1 MAVHAHS
8 PRGTSAPWGAKA
20 HGAANAP
27 RTAMAPGTAKAHG
40 LAVWVAPPEGQDIDP
55 EVLARAAELV
65 LARALQFAPEAEV
78 HWPAAGA
85 ATSAAGTHPG
95 TPPGEGEPN
104 GAPDGGTPVPPSSSL
119 EDSPYP
125 DPSQQVPAQ
134 QEPAELEFPETDDGG
149 APHLPPSAGHVSR
162 VAVDLAQS
170 EVLLDGERV
179 PLTGV
184 EFKLLRY
191 LVEHCSRTVDREELR
206 LFLESFDSPGAAT
219 RSIDVYVGRV
229 RRKLRDGRHAI
240 ATVRGGGYRFIS
252 GPAATVRGPAE
263 YSI

>member
-8 PRGTSAPWGAKA
+8 PRGTSAPWG
-20 HGAANAP
+20 
-27 RTAMAPGTAKAHG
+27 AKAHG

-85 ATSAAGTHPG
+85 ATSAVGTHPG
-95 TPPGEGEPN
+95 TPPGEGEPH
-104 GAPDGGTPVPPSSSL
+104 GAPDGGTPVPPSSSS
-119 EDSPYP
+119 EGSPQPDS
-125 DPSQQVPAQ
+125 AQ
-134 QEPAELEFPETDDGG
+134 QEPVEPESRETDGGG

-229 RRKLRDGRHAI
+229 RRKLRGGRHAI
-240 ATVRGGGYRFIS
+240 ATVRGGGYRFIC

>member
-20 HGAANAP
+20 HG
-27 RTAMAPGTAKAHG
+27 
-40 LAVWVAPPEGQDIDP
+40 LAVWVAPPEGQEIDP
-55 EVLARAAELV
+55 EVLARASELV

-95 TPPGEGEPN
+95 TSPGEGAPN
-104 GAPDGGTPVPPSSSL
+104 GAPDGGTPVPPSSSR
-119 EDSPYP
+119 EDSLQP
-125 DPSQQVPAQ
+125 DPSQQ
-134 QEPAELEFPETDDGG
+134 EPESPETDDGG
-149 APHLPPSAGHVSR
+149 ATHRPPSAGHVSR
-162 VAVDLAQS
+162 VAVDLAES

-229 RRKLRDGRHAI
+229 RRKLRGGRHAI
-240 ATVRGGGYRFIS
+240 ATVRGGGYRFIC

>member
-8 PRGTSAPWGAKA
+8 PRGTLAPWDARPGNP
-20 HGAANAP
+20 G
-27 RTAMAPGTAKAHG
+27 APGTAKAHGTAKARG

-95 TPPGEGEPN
+95 TPPGEGAPN
-104 GAPDGGTPVPPSSSL
+104 GAADGGTNV
-119 EDSPYP
+119 
-125 DPSQQVPAQ
+125 
-134 QEPAELEFPETDDGG
+134 
-149 APHLPPSAGHVSR
+149 PPSAGHVSR
-162 VAVDLAQS
+162 VAVDLARS
-170 EVLLDGERV
+170 EVLLDGELV

-229 RRKLRDGRHAI
+229 RRKLHGGRHAI
-240 ATVRGGGYRFIS
+240 ATVRGGGYRFIC

>member
-8 PRGTSAPWGAKA
+8 PRGAWARSF
-20 HGAANAP
+20 
-27 RTAMAPGTAKAHG
+27 AKAHG
-40 LAVWVAPPEGQDIDP
+40 LAVWVAPPEGMDIDP
-55 EVLARAAELV
+55 DVLARAAELV

-104 GAPDGGTPVPPSSSL
+104 GAPDGGTTVPPSSSL
-119 EDSPYP
+119 EDSPQP
-125 DPSQQVPAQ
+125 DSS
-134 QEPAELEFPETDDGG
+134 ELESPETDDGG

-162 VAVDLAQS
+162 VAVDLSRS

-206 LFLESFDSPGAAT
+206 LFLESCDSPGAAT

-229 RRKLRDGRHAI
+229 RRKLHGGRHAI
-240 ATVRGGGYRFIS
+240 ATVRGGGYRFIC

>member
-1 MAVHAHS
+1 VAVHAHS
-8 PRGTSAPWGAKA
+8 PRGTSAPWG
-20 HGAANAP
+20 
-27 RTAMAPGTAKAHG
+27 AKAHG

-119 EDSPYP
+119 GDSPQANS
-125 DPSQQVPAQ
+125 SQQVPAH
-134 QEPAELEFPETDDGG
+134 QEPAEPDTPETDDGG
-149 APHLPPSAGHVSR
+149 ATHLPPSAGHVSR
-162 VAVDLAQS
+162 VAVDLARS

-229 RRKLRDGRHAI
+229 RRKLLGGRHAI
-240 ATVRGGGYRFIS
+240 ATVRGGGYRFMC

>member
-1 MAVHAHS
+1 VAVHAHS
-8 PRGTSAPWGAKA
+8 PRGTSAR
-20 HGAANAP
+20 NF
-27 RTAMAPGTAKAHG
+27 AKAHG

-85 ATSAAGTHPG
+85 ATSASAA
-95 TPPGEGEPN
+95 PGEGAV
-104 GAPDGGTPVPPSSSL
+104 GSGTQEPSSSVP
-119 EDSPYP
+119 EDS
-125 DPSQQVPAQ
+125 
-134 QEPAELEFPETDDGG
+134 PETDDGG
-149 APHLPPSAGHVSR
+149 ATHLPPSAGHVSR

-170 EVLLDGERV
+170 EVLLDGEPV

-229 RRKLRDGRHAI
+229 RRKLHGGRHAI
-240 ATVRGGGYRFIS
+240 ATVRGGGYRFIC

>member
-20 HGAANAP
+20 PGA
-27 RTAMAPGTAKAHG
+27 AKAHG

-95 TPPGEGEPN
+95 TPPGEGEPS
-104 GAPDGGTPVPPSSSL
+104 GAPDGGTPV
-119 EDSPYP
+119 
-125 DPSQQVPAQ
+125 
-134 QEPAELEFPETDDGG
+134 
-149 APHLPPSAGHVSR
+149 PPSAGHVSR

-206 LFLESFDSPGAAT
+206 LFLESFDCPGAAT

-229 RRKLRDGRHAI
+229 RRKLRGGRHAI
-240 ATVRGGGYRFIS
+240 ATVRGGGYRFIC

>member
-1 MAVHAHS
+1 
-8 PRGTSAPWGAKA
+8 
-20 HGAANAP
+20 
-27 RTAMAPGTAKAHG
+27 MAPGTAKAHG

-55 EVLARAAELV
+55 AILARAAELV

-104 GAPDGGTPVPPSSSL
+104 GAPDGGTPVPPSSSP
-119 EDSPYP
+119 EDSPQP
-125 DPSQQVPAQ
+125 DPSQHVPAQ
-134 QEPAELEFPETDDGG
+134 QEPADLDSSEPSSPETDDGG
-149 APHLPPSAGHVSR
+149 ATHLPPSAGHVSR
-162 VAVDLAQS
+162 VAVDLARS

-229 RRKLRDGRHAI
+229 RRKLLGGRHAI
-240 ATVRGGGYRFIS
+240 ATVRGGGYRFIC

>member
-1 MAVHAHS
+1 
-8 PRGTSAPWGAKA
+8 
-20 HGAANAP
+20 
-27 RTAMAPGTAKAHG
+27 MAPGTAKAHG

-55 EVLARAAELV
+55 AVLARAAELV
-65 LARALQFAPEAEV
+65 LARALQFAPQAEV

-119 EDSPYP
+119 EDSP
-125 DPSQQVPAQ
+125 
-134 QEPAELEFPETDDGG
+134 ETDDGG
-149 APHLPPSAGHVSR
+149 ATHLPPSAGHVSR
-162 VAVDLAQS
+162 VAVDLARS

-229 RRKLRDGRHAI
+229 RRKLLGGRHAI
-240 ATVRGGGYRFIS
+240 ATVRGGGYRFIC

>member
-8 PRGTSAPWGAKA
+8 PRGTSA
-20 HGAANAP
+20 
-27 RTAMAPGTAKAHG
+27 RSFAKAHG
-40 LAVWVAPPEGQDIDP
+40 LPVWVAPPEGQDIDP
-55 EVLARAAELV
+55 EVLARAAGLV

-95 TPPGEGEPN
+95 TPPGEGEAL
-104 GAPDGGTPVPPSSSL
+104 GAPDGGTPVPPSSW
-119 EDSPYP
+119 EDSQP
-125 DPSQQVPAQ
+125 DSSAG
-134 QEPAELEFPETDDGG
+134 ESPETDDGG
-149 APHLPPSAGHVSR
+149 ATHLPPSAGHVSR

-170 EVLLDGERV
+170 QVLLDGDRV

-229 RRKLRDGRHAI
+229 RRKLRGGRHAI
-240 ATVRGGGYRFIS
+240 ATVRGGGYRFIC

>member
-8 PRGTSAPWGAKA
+8 PRGSSAPGGAKA
-20 HGAANAP
+20 NGF
-27 RTAMAPGTAKAHG
+27 AKAHG
-40 LAVWVAPPEGQDIDP
+40 LAVWVAPPEGKDIDP
-55 EVLARAAELV
+55 DVLARAAELV

-85 ATSAAGTHPG
+85 ATSAAAA
-95 TPPGEGEPN
+95 PGEGAA
-104 GAPDGGTPVPPSSSL
+104 GSGTQEPSSSVP
-119 EDSPYP
+119 EDS
-125 DPSQQVPAQ
+125 
-134 QEPAELEFPETDDGG
+134 PETDDGG

-162 VAVDLAQS
+162 VAVDLSRS

-229 RRKLRDGRHAI
+229 RRKLRGGRHAI
-240 ATVRGGGYRFIS
+240 ATVRGGGYRFIC

>member
-1 MAVHAHS
+1 VAVHAHS
-8 PRGTSAPWGAKA
+8 PRGTSAPWGVKAPGAAKA
-20 HGAANAP
+20 NRP
-27 RTAMAPGTAKAHG
+27 AMAPGTAKAHG
-40 LAVWVAPPEGQDIDP
+40 LAVWVAPPEGLDIDP

-95 TPPGEGEPN
+95 TPPGEGEAN

-119 EDSPYP
+119 EDSPQP
-125 DPSQQVPAQ
+125 DSAQ
-134 QEPAELEFPETDDGG
+134 QEPAELESPGTDDGG
-149 APHLPPSAGHVSR
+149 ATHLPPSAGHVSR

-206 LFLESFDSPGAAT
+206 LFLESFDCPGAAT

-229 RRKLRDGRHAI
+229 RRKLRGGRHAI
-240 ATVRGGGYRFIS
+240 ATVRGGGYRFIC

>member
-1 MAVHAHS
+1 VHAHS
-8 PRGTSAPWGAKA
+8 PRGTSA
-20 HGAANAP
+20 
-27 RTAMAPGTAKAHG
+27 RSFAKAHG

-65 LARALQFAPEAEV
+65 LTRALQFAPEAEV

-85 ATSAAGTHPG
+85 ATSAAGTRPG
-95 TPPGEGEPN
+95 TPPGEGAPN
-104 GAPDGGTPVPPSSSL
+104 GAPDGGTSVPPSSSQ
-119 EDSPYP
+119 EDFQP
-125 DPSQQVPAQ
+125 DSS
-134 QEPAELEFPETDDGG
+134 ESESPETDDGG
-149 APHLPPSAGHVSR
+149 ATHLPPSAGHVSR
-162 VAVDLAQS
+162 VAVDLARS

-206 LFLESFDSPGAAT
+206 LFLESFDSPGAAA

-229 RRKLRDGRHAI
+229 RRKLRGGRHAI
-240 ATVRGGGYRFIS
+240 ATVRGGGYRFIC

>member
-1 MAVHAHS
+1 VAVHAHS
-8 PRGTSAPWGAKA
+8 PRGTSAPWGT
-20 HGAANAP
+20 
-27 RTAMAPGTAKAHG
+27 TAQGLARGTAKAHG
-40 LAVWVAPPEGQDIDP
+40 LAVWVAPPEGEDIDP

-78 HWPAAGA
+78 HWPATGA
-85 ATSAAGTHPG
+85 ATSAAAA
-95 TPPGEGEPN
+95 PGE
-104 GAPDGGTPVPPSSSL
+104 DTVSSGTQEPSSSVP
-119 EDSPYP
+119 EDS
-125 DPSQQVPAQ
+125 
-134 QEPAELEFPETDDGG
+134 PETDDGG
-149 APHLPPSAGHVSR
+149 ATHLPPSAGHVSR
-162 VAVDLAQS
+162 VAVDLARS
-170 EVLLDGERV
+170 EVLLDGEPV

-206 LFLESFDSPGAAT
+206 QFLESFDSPGAAT

-229 RRKLRDGRHAI
+229 RRKLRGGRHAI
-240 ATVRGGGYRFIS
+240 ATVRGGGYRFIC

>member
-1 MAVHAHS
+1 
-8 PRGTSAPWGAKA
+8 
-20 HGAANAP
+20 
-27 RTAMAPGTAKAHG
+27 MAPGTAKAHG

-55 EVLARAAELV
+55 AVLVRAAELV

-119 EDSPYP
+119 EDSP
-125 DPSQQVPAQ
+125 
-134 QEPAELEFPETDDGG
+134 ETDDGG
-149 APHLPPSAGHVSR
+149 ATHLPPSAGHVSR
-162 VAVDLAQS
+162 VAVDLARS

-229 RRKLRDGRHAI
+229 RRKLRGGRHAI
-240 ATVRGGGYRFIS
+240 ATVRGGGYRFIC

>member
-20 HGAANAP
+20 HG
-27 RTAMAPGTAKAHG
+27 

-55 EVLARAAELV
+55 DVLARAAELV

-85 ATSAAGTHPG
+85 ATSAAGTRPG
-95 TPPGEGEPN
+95 PPPGEGAPN
-104 GAPDGGTPVPPSSSL
+104 GAPDGGTTVPPSSSP
-119 EDSPYP
+119 DSPQP
-125 DPSQQVPAQ
+125 DPSQQDPMD
-134 QEPAELEFPETDDGG
+134 AESRETDDGG
-149 APHLPPSAGHVSR
+149 AAHLPPSAGHVSQ
-162 VAVDLAQS
+162 VAVDLARS

-206 LFLESFDSPGAAT
+206 LFLESCDSPGAAV

-229 RRKLRDGRHAI
+229 RRKLRGGRHAI
-240 ATVRGGGYRFIS
+240 ATVRGGGYRFIC

>member
-8 PRGTSAPWGAKA
+8 PRGTSAWG
-20 HGAANAP
+20 
-27 RTAMAPGTAKAHG
+27 AKAHG

-104 GAPDGGTPVPPSSSL
+104 GAPDGGTTVPPSSSL
-119 EDSPYP
+119 EDSQP
-125 DPSQQVPAQ
+125 DSS
-134 QEPAELEFPETDDGG
+134 ELESPETDDGG

-162 VAVDLAQS
+162 VAVDLSRS
-170 EVLLDGERV
+170 EVLLDGARV

-229 RRKLRDGRHAI
+229 RRKLRGGRHAI
-240 ATVRGGGYRFIS
+240 STVRGGGYRFIC

>member
-20 HGAANAP
+20 HG
-27 RTAMAPGTAKAHG
+27 
-40 LAVWVAPPEGQDIDP
+40 LAVWVAPPEGQEIDP

-95 TPPGEGEPN
+95 APPGEGEPH
-104 GAPDGGTPVPPSSSL
+104 GAPDGGTPV
-119 EDSPYP
+119 
-125 DPSQQVPAQ
+125 
-134 QEPAELEFPETDDGG
+134 
-149 APHLPPSAGHVSR
+149 PPSAGHVSR

-229 RRKLRDGRHAI
+229 RRKLRGGRHAI
-240 ATVRGGGYRFIS
+240 ATVRGGGYRFIC

>member
-8 PRGTSAPWGAKA
+8 PRGTSA
-20 HGAANAP
+20 
-27 RTAMAPGTAKAHG
+27 RSFAKAHG

-55 EVLARAAELV
+55 EVLARAAGLV

-95 TPPGEGEPN
+95 TPPGEGEAL
-104 GAPDGGTPVPPSSSL
+104 GAPDGGTPVPPSSSR
-119 EDSPYP
+119 EDSQP
-125 DPSQQVPAQ
+125 DSS
-134 QEPAELEFPETDDGG
+134 EGESPETDDGG
-149 APHLPPSAGHVSR
+149 ATHLPPSAGHVSR

-170 EVLLDGERV
+170 QVLLDGERV

-229 RRKLRDGRHAI
+229 RRKLRGGRHAI
-240 ATVRGGGYRFIS
+240 ATVRGGGFRFIC

>member
-1 MAVHAHS
+1 
-8 PRGTSAPWGAKA
+8 
-20 HGAANAP
+20 
-27 RTAMAPGTAKAHG
+27 
-40 LAVWVAPPEGQDIDP
+40 
-55 EVLARAAELV
+55 
-65 LARALQFAPEAEV
+65 
-78 HWPAAGA
+78 
-85 ATSAAGTHPG
+85 
-95 TPPGEGEPN
+95 
-104 GAPDGGTPVPPSSSL
+104 VPPSSSL
-119 EDSPYP
+119 ADSQPDSP
-125 DPSQQVPAQ
+125 QQVPA
-134 QEPAELEFPETDDGG
+134 EGESPETDDGG
-149 APHLPPSAGHVSR
+149 ATHLPPSAGHVSR

-229 RRKLRDGRHAI
+229 RRKLRGGRHAI
-240 ATVRGGGYRFIS
+240 TTVRGGGYRFIC

>member
-1 MAVHAHS
+1 
-8 PRGTSAPWGAKA
+8 
-20 HGAANAP
+20 
-27 RTAMAPGTAKAHG
+27 MAPGTAKAHG
-40 LAVWVAPPEGQDIDP
+40 LAVWVAPPEGLDIDP

-95 TPPGEGEPN
+95 TPPGEGEAN

-119 EDSPYP
+119 EDSPQP
-125 DPSQQVPAQ
+125 DSAQ
-134 QEPAELEFPETDDGG
+134 HEPAELESPETDDGG
-149 APHLPPSAGHVSR
+149 ATHLPPSHLPPSAGHVSR

-206 LFLESFDSPGAAT
+206 LFLESFDCPGAAT

-229 RRKLRDGRHAI
+229 RRKLRGGRHAI
-240 ATVRGGGYRFIS
+240 ATVRGGGYRFIC